1 MKNITL
7 FLILLSSSISY
18 SQIDYQSNKIRNQV
32 VTFNCL
38 SSGLIAGIGSMI
50 NKPKNVKLHK
60 AFLRGFGYGV
70 LGGGIIYLGK
80 RSTTLIHT
88 KNNLGYAWMSKG
100 IFSVGNSIV
109 NNASLHKDILSNF
122 HMNLYF
128 ARLEYDREEKFKAKI
143 NLTSLYGTVVCASKY
158 QFNLKNTLIT
168 GVPYFDISDNGSALG
183 QACMNSIAIY
193 KNTPF
198 IVTHEIIHT
207 LQYEQSLPL
216 NNIHHKWTSNN
227 KYLKHVVIAFDDFL
241 PYKIKEKEALY
252 YHKL

>member
-1 MKNITL
+1 MKRSTL
-7 FLILLSSSISY
+7 ILILLSAAISY
-18 SQIDYQSNKIRNQV
+18 SQIDYSSNKIRNQV

-38 SSGLIAGIGSMI
+38 SSGIIAGIGSMI

-60 AFLRGFGYGV
+60 AFLRGFGYGA

-88 KNNLGYAWMSKG
+88 KNNLGYAWVSKG

-128 ARLEYDREEKFKAKI
+128 ARLEYDREEKFNCKI
-143 NLTSLYGTVVCASKY
+143 NLTSIYGTSKFVSKY
-158 QFNLKNTLIT
+158 QFNLKNTLIA
-168 GVPYFDISDNGSALG
+168 GVPYFNIKDKGKIIGR
-183 QACMNSIAIY
+183 ACMNSIATY
-193 KNTPF
+193 KDEPY
-198 IVTHEIIHT
+198 IVTHELVHS

-216 NNIHHKWTSNN
+216 NNVHYKWTSGN
-227 KYLKHVVIAFDDFL
+227 KWLKHIIIPFDDFT
-241 PYKIKEKEALY
+241 PPIVKEIEAQYFHRL
-252 YHKL
+252 